1 MILEKKI
8 LDDSK
13 GIGKLFAII
22 IQILIFISL
31 ITFSVSTIPNLTEN
45 QKNILDIIEMVTV
58 FIFTFEYI
66 LRIILVEKKLK
77 FIFSFYGLIDLLS
90 ILPFYLTSGLD
101 LRSLRTLRLLR
112 LFRIFKLMRY
122 NDIIKKYSSSFFQIK
137 GELLLFFSFT
147 FIIIYIA
154 GVGIYYFENEAQPEV
169 FDSIFS
175 SLWWALITL
184 TTVGYGDAYPITAG
198 GKIFTTF
205 ILMIGLGIVAIPTG
219 LFASALS
226 NLKNEVDEKDFTDDV
241 NYQDKNS
248 QDKDN

>member
-1 MILEKKI
+1 MILDKKI

-13 GIGKLFAII
+13 GIGKIFAII
-22 IQILIFISL
+22 IQVLIFISL
-31 ITFSVSTIPNLTEN
+31 ITFSVSTIPNLTED

-58 FIFTFEYI
+58 FIFTFEYFM
-66 LRIILVEKKLK
+66 RIYHSKKKVK
-77 FIFSFYGLIDLLS
+77 FIFSFYGLVDLLS

-112 LFRIFKLMRY
+112 IFRIFKLMRY
-122 NDIIKKYSSSFFQIK
+122 NDIIKKYKSSFIQIK
-137 GELLLFFSFT
+137 GELTLFFSFT

-184 TTVGYGDAYPITAG
+184 TTVGYGDAYPITVG

-219 LFASALS
+219 LFASALN
-226 NLKNEVDEKDFTDDV
+226 NLRNEKKETDATQDE
-241 NYQDKNS
+241 NS
-248 QDKDN
+248 QDDDSQETEN